1 MTIYIGTT
9 NTDGS
14 GSAQNLNADNSFSPT
29 FEYISGPLE
38 SQPEGTWV
46 YGYVDELLSVT
57 RTTEKYCVYCFSYHD
72 EASNLSTWNAEDLK
86 EIAIYNNEDG
96 YVEINNFVDVCFV
109 NDYYGTWDEHGHDG
123 NQKLVINDAKRG
135 YIDTRNLE
143 GDPADEGSIGYGD
156 TVVCSSN
163 IIIAPHSNGD
173 SWSNLFEVYTGLGSD
188 KVTFTASQ
196 DDGSRDTSTQWTEFH
211 VDLGEDNDTFTY
223 DLTHSVSSGQLRYV
237 DGGDDTDTL
246 TLLVDTDD
254 LDFENFEIITSN
266 VVTLSLTAN
275 LLESNSSSEI
285 GLIIDDT
292 DVEFS
297 ADILDVSVSSLSDA
311 QQDYLAELDFD
322 SDEYSAITVT
332 TEDGAT
338 YILLM
343 NEVDDLI
350 AA

>member
-46 YGYVDELLSVT
+46 YGYVDDVLSVT
-57 RTTEKYCVYCFSYHD
+57 KTEERYCVYCFEYSI
-72 EASNLSTWNAEDLK
+72 EATNLSTWNAEGLK
-86 EIAIYNNEDG
+86 EIAMYDVEEG
-96 YVEINNFVDVCFV
+96 YVEINNFVDVYFI
-109 NDYYGTWDEHGHDG
+109 NDYYGTAEPYGYDG
-123 NQKLVINDAKRG
+123 DQTLVINDAKRG
-135 YIDTRNLE
+135 YIDTRNTR
-143 GDPADEGSIGYGD
+143 GDPADEGITYQM
-156 TVVCSSN
+156 VSSTD

-196 DDGSRDTSTQWTEFH
+196 DDGSRDTSTQWTEFY
-211 VDLGEDNDTFTY
+211 VDLGEYRDTFTY
-223 DLTHSVSSGQLRYV
+223 DLTHSVSSDQLRYV

-254 LDFENFEIITSN
+254 LDFENFEIITSDG
-266 VVTLSLTAN
+266 VTLSLTAN
-275 LLESNSSSEI
+275 SLEQNSTSEI
-285 GLIIDDT
+285 GLIIEDT
-292 DVEFS
+292 YVEFG
-297 ADILDVSVSSLSDA
+297 ADILDASVSSLSDA
-311 QQDYLAELDFD
+311 QQDYLEELNFD
-322 SDEYSAITVT
+322 SDEYSTITVT
-332 TEDGAT
+332 TDDGAT
-338 YILLM
+338 YTLLM